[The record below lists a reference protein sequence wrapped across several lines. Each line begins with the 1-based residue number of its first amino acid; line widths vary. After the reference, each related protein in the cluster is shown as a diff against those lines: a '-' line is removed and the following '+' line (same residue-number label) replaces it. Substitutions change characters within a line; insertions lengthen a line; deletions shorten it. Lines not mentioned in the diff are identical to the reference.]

1 MKRIICLA
9 TACMMLVATMV
20 LSLSV
25 SAADESF
32 SAVKAV
38 RISDLEIAVEF
49 SEDLADE
56 VAENVKSN
64 TGVWASLRWYTMNE
78 DGTPNAL
85 SGDTSGVRQ
94 NGNKTSVAFWTNS
107 DGTQVKSV
115 LVITFADKNNVDC
128 FTSPADD
135 NPYKAANCTPYIS
148 FEEKIVDKDG
158 NNISTD
164 ETNDHTAVDTIKSA
178 SVKVLAANCC
188 KSGAVWDAACVSLTT
203 DYNWRPAT
211 ATSAHTTSAPNTAD
225 SSVLMVSV
233 AFAALICGAAVI
245 GSKKKH

>member
-20 LSLSV
+20 FAISV
-25 SAADESF
+25 SADDETF

-38 RISDLEIAVEF
+38 RISDTEIAVEF

-56 VAENVKSN
+56 VAGNVQTNK
-64 TGVWASLRWYTMNE
+64 GVWASLRWYTMND

-85 SGDTSGVRQ
+85 ASPATVTQ
-94 NGNKTSVAFWTNS
+94 NGNKVSVDFWTNA
-107 DGTQVKSV
+107 DGTKVKSV
-115 LVITFADKNNVDC
+115 LVITFDGKERVDY
-128 FTSPADD
+128 FVSPADD
-135 NPYKAANCTPYIS
+135 NPYKAECTPYVS
-148 FEEKIVDKDG
+148 FEEKIVDEDG

-164 ETNDHTAVDTIKSA
+164 DNNNHLAVDTIKSV
-178 SVKVLAANCC
+178 SGKMLAANCC
-188 KSGAVWDAACVSLTT
+188 KKGNVWDAACVSITT

-225 SSVLMVSV
+225 SSVMMVSV